1 MKLLQKAR
9 DEGRVGGT
17 FPFHIREMYPCS
29 LGHEAA
35 TESPGRGQGKRNFS
49 IPHKGNVFVKFGQ

>member
-9 DEGRVGGT
+9 DEGRVRGI
-17 FPFHIREMYPCS
+17 FPFHIKEMFSYS